1 MPKRAFCSKG
11 RANDNTTASEW
22 NDEMITGD
30 CRLNF
35 NLLSFLKNPPTR
47 RHHYN
52 PSSSIL
58 LSLCWDV
65 TIKYLQP
72 ALNGLALFIQSYSPP
87 TKPCLPLWNPKLS
100 EFLFIHYGWNLLF
113 LWQICSRDYTNI
125 PNVCLPGEL
134 RLNCT
139 RSRALRTVHQDMCG
153 LFFFFPFKTD
163 FSVSPKLIQ
172 QVNRGVLIFKQTRN
186 LPWLSRGK
194 YWWKVRRAS
203 FYHPLR
209 KRGEWRLH
217 AISTVL

>member
-87 TKPCLPLWNPKLS
+87 TKPCL
-100 EFLFIHYGWNLLF
+100 LFE
-113 LWQICSRDYTNI
+113 I
-125 PNVCLPGEL
+125 PNCQNFFSSIMGEISSFCGRYAHGITL
-134 RLNCT
+134 IFP
-139 RSRALRTVHQDMCG
+139 MCAFLVNWG
-153 LFFFFPFKTD
+153 LIARVPVLYVPYIKICVDFFFFFP
-163 FSVSPKLIQ
+163 LRQ
-172 QVNRGVLIFKQTRN
+172 IFQY
-186 LPWLSRGK
+186 LPS
-194 YWWKVRRAS
+194 
-203 FYHPLR
+203 
-209 KRGEWRLH
+209 
-217 AISTVL
+217 